1 MHSNDNIE
9 NSNERGRWHEKILS
23 FQNASVYLQLMN
35 RKNDSKQ
42 QQEDEN
48 AQQPSADEQAP
59 NA

>member
-9 NSNERGRWHEKILS
+9 NSNERNRWHEKILS

-35 RKNDSKQ
+35 RKPDAKQ
-42 QQEDEN
+42 QSDEETSQ
-48 AQQPSADEQAP
+48 APPADEQSP